1 MLKQKKLWMKLNFSF
16 LSRSPLLR
24 KAWRLILILPLALGL
39 LVLTSARGGL
49 FEITKQLEIFTTLF
63 KELSLN
69 YVDETSPA
77 QLMDH
82 AITGLLEGLDPY
94 TVFWTEQE
102 VSDAR
107 ISKESNFASL
117 GAGFRQFDH
126 QWLVVEVDQNSP
138 ADQAG
143 LRVGDQ
149 LHAIN
154 GVALAQDLDQLSQLV
169 AASGDRAVT
178 LEYTREN
185 QTKKIELTPDKKA
198 ETPVLSAKLL
208 QDKVGYI
215 ALKEFSPTIYKDTKK
230 SLFELKSSGATALI
244 LDLRNNPGGLLTEAV
259 NLVSLFVPKGTLV
272 TYTQSV
278 VPEYNNT
285 YVTQQLPADLEMPLV
300 VLINARS
307 ASASEIVSGA
317 LQDLDRAV
325 IIGGRSFGKGLVQRP
340 KPLSYGTQ
348 LKVTISR
355 YYTPSGRCIQA
366 LDYWQRDA
374 DGEPI
379 RTEPDQYN
387 AFKTARGRTVY
398 DGGGILPDKVFESS
412 SDHTLLS
419 SLLKSRIM
427 IDYGTE
433 FIKTHPFERLENFQ
447 FTQKDFEGFLD
458 FVAAHPET
466 IKTVSEGVF
475 NEFTQAAEKEG
486 LAPYVDQALESMRN
500 ILLAAKIDLL
510 KSKQAAVQT
519 LVVESLLPRY
529 FYRSGLYSYKTSH
542 DPEIIAGVDML
553 KNPKAYA
560 KILKP

>member
-1 MLKQKKLWMKLNFSF
+1 MKFRLSYFKQLGF
-16 LSRSPLLR
+16 LP
-24 KAWRLILILPLALGL
+24 KGL
-39 LVLTSARGGL
+39 LKYKRVLWLIPIAAGLISLASARGGL
-49 FEITKQLEIFTTLF
+49 FEITKQLEIFNNLF

-77 QLMDH
+77 QLMDK
-82 AITGLLEGLDPY
+82 AITGMLEGLDPY

-117 GAGFRQFDH
+117 GAGFKQFDK
-126 QWLVVEVDQNSP
+126 QWFVVVVDQNSP
-138 ADQAG
+138 ADQVG
-143 LRVGDQ
+143 LRVGDR
-149 LHAIN
+149 LSSIN
-154 GVALAQDLDQLSQLV
+154 GIALAEDLTELSQLV
-169 AASGDRAVT
+169 AANSDKEVR
-178 LEYTREN
+178 LEYERDN
-185 QTKKIELTPDKKA
+185 KVFQVVLTPDKKA

-208 QDKVGYI
+208 ANNVGYI

-230 SLFELKSSGATALI
+230 ALFELKSSGASALI

-278 VPEYNNT
+278 VPEYNMS

-300 VLINARS
+300 ILINARS

-325 IIGGRSFGKGLVQRP
+325 IIGGRSYGKGLVQRP

-374 DGEPI
+374 EGEPI
-379 RTEPDQYN
+379 RTEPDKYN
-387 AFKTARGRTVY
+387 AFKTLGGRTVY
-398 DGGGILPDKVFESS
+398 DGGGILPDRVFESS
-412 SDHTLLS
+412 SDHSLLS
-419 SLLKSRIM
+419 SLLKSRVVL
-427 IDYGTE
+427 DYGTE
-433 FIKTHPFERLENFQ
+433 FIKTHPFDRVEDFVFNS
-447 FTQKDFEGFLD
+447 KDYDDFLD
-458 FVAAHPET
+458 FVSAHPES
-466 IKTVSEGVF
+466 IKTISDGVF
-475 NEFTQAAEKEG
+475 SDFALATEKEG
-486 LAPYVDQALESMRN
+486 LAPFVNKELEVMTKS
-500 ILLAAKIDLL
+500 LLRAKLDLL
-510 KSKQAAVQT
+510 KSKKQAVQT
-519 LVVESLLPRY
+519 VLIESLLPRY
-529 FYRSGLYSYKTSH
+529 FYSTGLYDYKTTN
-542 DPEIIAGVDML
+542 DPEILEGISIL
-553 KNPKAYA
+553 QSPKAYA

>member
-1 MLKQKKLWMKLNFSF
+1 MKLNFSF
-16 LSRSPLLR
+16 F
-24 KAWRLILILPLALGL
+24 KKLGL
-39 LVLTSARGGL
+39 ATNGPNPLRRLVWLVPVFVGLVLLSSARGGL
-49 FEITKQLEIFTTLF
+49 FEITKQLEIFNTLF

-77 QLMDH
+77 QLMDK

-117 GAGFRQFDH
+117 GAGFKQFDG
-126 QWLVVEVDQNSP
+126 QWFVVAIDQNGP
-138 ADQAG
+138 ADNAG

-149 LHAIN
+149 LRSIN
-154 GVALAQDLDQLSQLV
+154 GVGLTQDLDQLSQIIAANTNKQVDLAYERDNKV
-169 AASGDRAVT
+169 AQVA
-178 LEYTREN
+178 
-185 QTKKIELTPDKKA
+185 LTPDKKP
-198 ETPVLSAKLL
+198 ETPVLSTQLL
-208 QDKVGYI
+208 EGNVGYI
-215 ALKEFSPTIYKDTKK
+215 ALKEFSPTTYKDTKK
-230 SLFELKSSGATALI
+230 ALFELKSSGASALI

-278 VPEYNNT
+278 VPEYNMS
-285 YVTQQLPADLEMPLV
+285 YVTQQLPADLDMPLV

-325 IIGGRSFGKGLVQRP
+325 VIGGCSFGKGLVQRP

-374 DGEPI
+374 EGEPI
-379 RTEPDQYN
+379 RTEPENYN
-387 AFKTARGRTVY
+387 AFKTASGRIVY
-398 DGGGILPDKVFESS
+398 DGGGILPDKVFETS

-419 SLLKSRIM
+419 SLLKSRVM
-427 IDYGTE
+427 LDYGTE
-433 FIKTHPFERLENFQ
+433 FIKSHPFKQLEDFV
-447 FTQKDFEGFLD
+447 FTAKDFEGFLN
-458 FVAAHPET
+458 FVAAHPES
-466 IKTVSEGVF
+466 IQTVSDGVF
-475 NEFTQAAEKEG
+475 SDFALAAEKEG
-486 LAPYVDQALESMRN
+486 LAPYVDNELQVMNKS
-500 ILLAAKIDLL
+500 LLRAKIDLL
-510 KSKQAAVQT
+510 KSKKEAVKT
-519 LVVESLLPRY
+519 VLIESLLPRY
-529 FYRSGLYSYKTSH
+529 FYSAGLYTYKTLN
-542 DPEIIAGVDML
+542 DPEIKAGVAIL
-553 KNPKAYA
+553 QNPKAYA
-560 KILKP
+560 KTLNP

>member
-1 MLKQKKLWMKLNFSF
+1 MKFRLSYFKQLGF
-16 LSRSPLLR
+16 LP
-24 KAWRLILILPLALGL
+24 KGL
-39 LVLTSARGGL
+39 LKHKRVLWLIPMAAGLISLASARGGL
-49 FEITKQLEIFTTLF
+49 FEITKQLEIFNTLF

-77 QLMDH
+77 QLMDK
-82 AITGLLEGLDPY
+82 AITGMLEGLDPY

-117 GAGFRQFDH
+117 GAGFKQFDK
-126 QWLVVEVDQNSP
+126 QWFVVAVDQSSP
-138 ADQAG
+138 ADQVG
-143 LRVGDQ
+143 LRVGDR
-149 LHAIN
+149 LSSIN
-154 GVALAQDLDQLSQLV
+154 GVALAEDLTELSQLV
-169 AASGDRAVT
+169 AANSDKVVR
-178 LEYTREN
+178 LEYERDN
-185 QTKKIELTPDKKA
+185 KVFQVVLTPDTKA

-208 QDKVGYI
+208 ANNVGYI

-230 SLFELKSSGATALI
+230 ALFELKSSGASALI

-278 VPEYNNT
+278 VPEYNMS

-325 IIGGRSFGKGLVQRP
+325 IIGGRSYGKGLVQRP

-374 DGEPI
+374 EGEPI
-379 RTEPDQYN
+379 RTEPDKYN
-387 AFKTARGRTVY
+387 AFKTLGGRTVY
-398 DGGGILPDKVFESS
+398 DGGGILPDRVFESS
-412 SDHTLLS
+412 SDHSLLS
-419 SLLKSRIM
+419 SLLKSRI
-427 IDYGTE
+427 ILDYGTE
-433 FIKTHPFERLENFQ
+433 FIKTHPFDRVDDFVFNS
-447 FTQKDFEGFLD
+447 KDYDDFLD
-458 FVAAHPET
+458 FVSAHHES
-466 IKTVSEGVF
+466 IKTISDGVF
-475 NEFTQAAEKEG
+475 SDFALATEKEG
-486 LAPYVDQALESMRN
+486 LAPYVNKELEVMTKS
-500 ILLAAKIDLL
+500 LLRAKLDLL
-510 KSKQAAVQT
+510 KSKKQAVQT
-519 LVVESLLPRY
+519 VLIESLLPRY
-529 FYRSGLYSYKTSH
+529 FYSAGLYDYKTTH
-542 DPEIIAGVDML
+542 DPEILEGISIL
-553 KNPKAYA
+553 QSPKAYA

>member
-1 MLKQKKLWMKLNFSF
+1 MKFRLSYFKQLGF
-16 LSRSPLLR
+16 LP
-24 KAWRLILILPLALGL
+24 KGL
-39 LVLTSARGGL
+39 LKYKRVLWLIPIAAGLISLASARGGL
-49 FEITKQLEIFTTLF
+49 FEITKQLEIFNNLF

-77 QLMDH
+77 QLMDK
-82 AITGLLEGLDPY
+82 AITGMLEGLDPY

-117 GAGFRQFDH
+117 GAGFKQFDK
-126 QWLVVEVDQNSP
+126 QWFVVVVDQNSP
-138 ADQAG
+138 ADQVG
-143 LRVGDQ
+143 LRVGDR
-149 LHAIN
+149 LSSIN
-154 GVALAQDLDQLSQLV
+154 GIALAEDLTELSQLV
-169 AASGDRAVT
+169 AANSDKEVR
-178 LEYTREN
+178 LEYERN
-185 QTKKIELTPDKKA
+185 NKVFQVVLTPDKKA

-208 QDKVGYI
+208 ANNVGYI

-230 SLFELKSSGATALI
+230 ALFELKSSGASALI

-278 VPEYNNT
+278 VPEYNMS

-300 VLINARS
+300 ILINARS

-325 IIGGRSFGKGLVQRP
+325 IIGGRSYGKGLVQRP

-374 DGEPI
+374 EGEPI
-379 RTEPDQYN
+379 RTEPDKYN
-387 AFKTARGRTVY
+387 AFKTLGGRTVY
-398 DGGGILPDKVFESS
+398 DGGGILPDRVFESS
-412 SDHTLLS
+412 SDHSLLS
-419 SLLKSRIM
+419 SLLKSRVVL
-427 IDYGTE
+427 DYGTE
-433 FIKTHPFERLENFQ
+433 FIKTHPFDRVEDFVFNS
-447 FTQKDFEGFLD
+447 KDYDDFLD
-458 FVAAHPET
+458 FVSAHPES
-466 IKTVSEGVF
+466 IKTISDGVF
-475 NEFTQAAEKEG
+475 SDFALATEKEG
-486 LAPYVDQALESMRN
+486 LAPFVNKELEVMTKS
-500 ILLAAKIDLL
+500 LLRAKLDLL
-510 KSKQAAVQT
+510 KSKKQAVQT
-519 LVVESLLPRY
+519 VLIESLLPRY
-529 FYRSGLYSYKTSH
+529 FYSTGLYDYKTTN
-542 DPEIIAGVDML
+542 DPEILEGISIL
-553 KNPKAYA
+553 QSPKAYA

>member
-1 MLKQKKLWMKLNFSF
+1 MKLNFSF
-16 LSRSPLLR
+16 F
-24 KAWRLILILPLALGL
+24 KKLGL
-39 LVLTSARGGL
+39 VFNSPNPLKRLFWFVPVFVGLVLLSSARGGL
-49 FEITKQLEIFTTLF
+49 FEITKQLEIFNTLF

-77 QLMDH
+77 QLMDK

-117 GAGFRQFDH
+117 GAGFKQFDG
-126 QWLVVEVDQNSP
+126 QWFVVAIDQNGP
-138 ADQAG
+138 ADKAG

-149 LHAIN
+149 LRSIN
-154 GVALAQDLDQLSQLV
+154 GVGLTQDLDQLSQIV
-169 AASGDRAVT
+169 AANTNKQVDLAYERDNKVVQVA
-178 LEYTREN
+178 
-185 QTKKIELTPDKKA
+185 LTPDKKP
-198 ETPVLSAKLL
+198 ETPVLSAQLL
-208 QDKVGYI
+208 EGSVGYI

-230 SLFELKSSGATALI
+230 ALFELKSSGASALI

-278 VPEYNNT
+278 VPEYNMS
-285 YVTQQLPADLEMPLV
+285 YVTQQLPADLDLPLV

-374 DGEPI
+374 EGEPI
-379 RTEPDQYN
+379 RTEPENYN
-387 AFKTARGRTVY
+387 AFKTASGRTVY
-398 DGGGILPDKVFESS
+398 DGGGILPDKVFETS

-419 SLLKSRIM
+419 SLLKSRVM
-427 IDYGTE
+427 LDYGTE
-433 FIKTHPFERLENFQ
+433 FIKSHPFNRLEDFV
-447 FTQKDFEGFLD
+447 FTAKDFEGFLD
-458 FVAAHPET
+458 FVAAHPES
-466 IKTVSEGVF
+466 IQTVSDGLF
-475 NEFTQAAEKEG
+475 SDFALAAEKEG
-486 LAPYVDQALESMRN
+486 LAPYVDNELQVMNKS
-500 ILLAAKIDLL
+500 LLRAKIDLL
-510 KSKQAAVQT
+510 KSKKEAVKT
-519 LVVESLLPRY
+519 VLIESLLPRY
-529 FYRSGLYSYKTSH
+529 FYSAGLYTYKTLN
-542 DPEIIAGVDML
+542 DPEIKEGVAIL
-553 KNPKAYA
+553 QNPKAYA

>member
-1 MLKQKKLWMKLNFSF
+1 MKFNFSF
-16 LSRSPLLR
+16 LSRSRVLRNPL
-24 KAWRLILILPLALGL
+24 RLLWVLPLAAA
-39 LVLTSARGGL
+39 LVVLSSARGGL

-82 AITGLLEGLDPY
+82 AITGLLDGLDPY

-107 ISKESNFASL
+107 ISKESNFSSL
-117 GAGFRQFDH
+117 GAGFRRFDD
-126 QWLVVEVDQNSP
+126 QWLVVEVNQNSP
-138 ADQAG
+138 ADQVG
-143 LRVGDQ
+143 LQVGDQ
-149 LHAIN
+149 LYSIN
-154 GVALAQDLDQLSQLV
+154 GVVLAQDLDQLSQLV
-169 AASGDRAVT
+169 AASGDEQVT
-178 LEYTREN
+178 LEYIRE
-185 QTKKIELTPDKKA
+185 KKTYQIALTPNKQT

-208 QDKVGYI
+208 QDNIGYI

-230 SLFELKSSGATALI
+230 ALFELKSSGATALI

-278 VPEYNNT
+278 VSEYNNT

-325 IIGGRSFGKGLVQRP
+325 IVGGRSFGKGLVQRP

-366 LDYWQRDA
+366 LDYWQRDT

-379 RTEPDQYN
+379 RTEPDKYN
-387 AFKTARGRTVY
+387 AFKTAAGRTVY
-398 DGGGILPDKVFESS
+398 DGGGILPDKVFDSS
-412 SDHTLLS
+412 SDHILLS
-419 SLLKSRIM
+419 SLLKSRII
-427 IDYGTE
+427 IDYGTL
-433 FIKTHPFERLENFQ
+433 FIKTHPFERVEDFE
-447 FTQKDFEGFLD
+447 FTNKDFEGFLD
-458 FVAAHPET
+458 FVAAHPQA

-475 NEFTQAAEKEG
+475 SDFALAAEKEG
-486 LAPYVDQALESMRN
+486 LAPYVNKELESMSKS
-500 ILLAAKIDLL
+500 LLDAKLDLL
-510 KSKQAAVQT
+510 ESKKAAVQT
-519 LVVESLLPRY
+519 VVIESLLPRY
-529 FYRSGLYSYKTSH
+529 FYNTGLYRYKTAY
-542 DPEIIAGVDML
+542 DPEIIASIDVL
-553 KNPKAYA
+553 KNPKAYT
-560 KILKP
+560 KILNP

>member
-1 MLKQKKLWMKLNFSF
+1 MKFRLSYFKQLGF
-16 LSRSPLLR
+16 LP
-24 KAWRLILILPLALGL
+24 KGL
-39 LVLTSARGGL
+39 LKYKRVLWLIPIAAGLISLASARGGL
-49 FEITKQLEIFTTLF
+49 FEITKQLEIFNNLF

-77 QLMDH
+77 QLMDK
-82 AITGLLEGLDPY
+82 AITGMLEGLDPY

-117 GAGFRQFDH
+117 GAGFKQFDK
-126 QWLVVEVDQNSP
+126 QWFVVVVDQNSP
-138 ADQAG
+138 ADQVG
-143 LRVGDQ
+143 LRVGDR
-149 LHAIN
+149 LSSIN
-154 GVALAQDLDQLSQLV
+154 GIALAEDLTELSQLV
-169 AASGDRAVT
+169 AANSDKEVR
-178 LEYTREN
+178 LEYERDN
-185 QTKKIELTPDKKA
+185 KVFQVVLTPDKKA

-208 QDKVGYI
+208 ANNVGYI

-230 SLFELKSSGATALI
+230 ALFELKSSGASALI

-278 VPEYNNT
+278 VPEYNMS

-300 VLINARS
+300 ILINARS

-325 IIGGRSFGKGLVQRP
+325 IIGGRSYGKGLVQRP

-374 DGEPI
+374 EGEPI
-379 RTEPDQYN
+379 RTEPDKYN
-387 AFKTARGRTVY
+387 AFKTLGGRTVY
-398 DGGGILPDKVFESS
+398 DGGGILPDRVFESS
-412 SDHTLLS
+412 SDHSLLS
-419 SLLKSRIM
+419 SLLKSRVVL
-427 IDYGTE
+427 DYGTE
-433 FIKTHPFERLENFQ
+433 FIKTHPFDRVEDFVFNS
-447 FTQKDFEGFLD
+447 KDYDDFLD
-458 FVAAHPET
+458 FVSAHPES
-466 IKTVSEGVF
+466 IKTISDGVF
-475 NEFTQAAEKEG
+475 SDFALATEKEG
-486 LAPYVDQALESMRN
+486 LAPFVNKELEVMTKS
-500 ILLAAKIDLL
+500 LLRAKLDLL
-510 KSKQAAVQT
+510 KSKKQAVQT
-519 LVVESLLPRY
+519 VLIESLLPRY
-529 FYRSGLYSYKTSH
+529 FYSAGLYDYKTTN
-542 DPEIIAGVDML
+542 DPEILEGISIL
-553 KNPKAYA
+553 QSPKAYA

>member
-1 MLKQKKLWMKLNFSF
+1 MKFRLSYFKQLGF
-16 LSRSPLLR
+16 LP
-24 KAWRLILILPLALGL
+24 KGL
-39 LVLTSARGGL
+39 LKYKRVLWLIPIAAGLISLASARGGL
-49 FEITKQLEIFTTLF
+49 FEITKQLEIFNNLF

-77 QLMDH
+77 QLMDK
-82 AITGLLEGLDPY
+82 AITGMLEGLDPY

-117 GAGFRQFDH
+117 GAGFKQFDK
-126 QWLVVEVDQNSP
+126 QWFVVVVDQNSP
-138 ADQAG
+138 ADQVG
-143 LRVGDQ
+143 LRVGDR
-149 LHAIN
+149 LSSIN
-154 GVALAQDLDQLSQLV
+154 GIALAEDLTELSQLV
-169 AASGDRAVT
+169 AANSDKEVR
-178 LEYTREN
+178 LEYERDN
-185 QTKKIELTPDKKA
+185 KVFQVVLTPDKKA

-208 QDKVGYI
+208 ANNVGYI

-230 SLFELKSSGATALI
+230 ALFELKSSGASALI

-278 VPEYNNT
+278 VPEYNMS

-300 VLINARS
+300 ILINARS

-325 IIGGRSFGKGLVQRP
+325 IIGGRSYGKGLVQRP

-374 DGEPI
+374 EGEPI
-379 RTEPDQYN
+379 RTEPDKYN
-387 AFKTARGRTVY
+387 AFKTLGGRTVY
-398 DGGGILPDKVFESS
+398 DGGGILPDRVFESS
-412 SDHTLLS
+412 SDHSLLS
-419 SLLKSRIM
+419 SLLKSRVVL
-427 IDYGTE
+427 DYGTE
-433 FIKTHPFERLENFQ
+433 FIKTHPFDRVEDFVFNS
-447 FTQKDFEGFLD
+447 KDYDDFLD
-458 FVAAHPET
+458 FVSAHPESINT
-466 IKTVSEGVF
+466 ISDGVF
-475 NEFTQAAEKEG
+475 SDFALATEREG
-486 LAPYVDQALESMRN
+486 LAPYVNKELEVMTKS
-500 ILLAAKIDLL
+500 LLRAKLDLL
-510 KSKQAAVQT
+510 KSKKQAVQT
-519 LVVESLLPRY
+519 VLIESLLPRY
-529 FYRSGLYSYKTSH
+529 FYSAGLYDYKTTN
-542 DPEIIAGVDML
+542 DPEILEGVSIL
-553 KNPKAYA
+553 QSSKAYA

>member
-1 MLKQKKLWMKLNFSF
+1 MRQKFST
-16 LSRSPLLR
+16 LR
-24 KAWRLILILPLALGL
+24 QLDVLRQARRHIARLIWIIPVGLGL
-39 LVLTSARGGL
+39 VLLTSARGGL
-49 FEITKQLEIFTTLF
+49 FEITKQLEIFNTLF

-77 QLMDH
+77 QLMDK

-117 GAGFRQFDH
+117 GAGFKQYDGGWF
-126 QWLVVEVDQNSP
+126 VVDVDQNGP
-138 ADQAG
+138 ADVAG
-143 LRVGDQ
+143 LRVGDR
-149 LHAIN
+149 LHSIN
-154 GVALAQDLDQLSQLV
+154 GVALSEDLDQLSQLV
-169 AASGDRAVT
+169 TGSAEKKVS
-178 LEYTREN
+178 LEYVRDN
-185 QTKKIELTPDKKA
+185 QVVQVALSPEKKT

-208 QDKVGYI
+208 ADNVGYI

-230 SLFELKSSGATALI
+230 ALFELKSSGASALI

-278 VPEYNNT
+278 VAQYNNSYAT
-285 YVTQQLPADLEMPLV
+285 TQLPADLEMPLV

-325 IIGGRSFGKGLVQRP
+325 VIGGRSFGKGLVQRP

-374 DGEPI
+374 EGEPI

-387 AFKTARGRTVY
+387 AFKTAAGRTVY

-419 SLLKSRIM
+419 SLLKSRI
-427 IDYGTE
+427 ILDYGTE
-433 FIKTHPFERLENFQ
+433 FMKTHSFASLDEFA
-447 FTQKDFEGFLD
+447 FTAKDFDGFLG
-458 FVAAHPET
+458 FVAGHPEA
-466 IKTVSEGVF
+466 IKTVSEGAF
-475 NEFTQAAEKEG
+475 SEFALAAEKEG
-486 LAPYVDQALESMRN
+486 LAPYVNKELESMSKS
-500 ILLAAKIDLL
+500 LLRAKIDLL
-510 KSKQAAVQT
+510 NAKKEAVQT
-519 LVVESLLPRY
+519 LLVESLLPRY
-529 FYRSGLYSYKTSH
+529 FYRSGLYDYKTQN
-542 DPEIIAGVDML
+542 DPEILAGITVL
-553 KNPKAYA
+553 QNPKAYN

>member
-1 MLKQKKLWMKLNFSF
+1 MKFNFSF
-16 LSRSPLLR
+16 LSRSRVLRNPL
-24 KAWRLILILPLALGL
+24 RLLWVLPLAAA
-39 LVLTSARGGL
+39 LVILSSARGGL

-82 AITGLLEGLDPY
+82 AITGLLDGLDPY

-107 ISKESNFASL
+107 ISKESNFSSL
-117 GAGFRQFDH
+117 GAGFRRFDD
-126 QWLVVEVDQNSP
+126 QWLVVEVNQNSP
-138 ADQAG
+138 ADQVG
-143 LRVGDQ
+143 LQVGDQ
-149 LHAIN
+149 LYSIN
-154 GVALAQDLDQLSQLV
+154 GVVLAQDLDQLSQLV
-169 AASGDRAVT
+169 AASGDEQVT
-178 LEYTREN
+178 LEYIRE
-185 QTKKIELTPDKKA
+185 KKTYQIALTPNKQT

-208 QDKVGYI
+208 QDNIGYI

-230 SLFELKSSGATALI
+230 ALFELKSSGATALI

-325 IIGGRSFGKGLVQRP
+325 IVGGRSFGKGLVQRP

-366 LDYWQRDA
+366 LDYWQRDT

-379 RTEPDQYN
+379 RTEPDKYN
-387 AFKTARGRTVY
+387 AFKTAAGRTVY
-398 DGGGILPDKVFESS
+398 DGGGILPDKVFDSS
-412 SDHTLLS
+412 SDHILLS
-419 SLLKSRIM
+419 SLLKSRII
-427 IDYGTE
+427 IDYGTL
-433 FIKTHPFERLENFQ
+433 FIKTHPFERVEDFE
-447 FTQKDFEGFLD
+447 FTNKDFEGFLD
-458 FVAAHPET
+458 FVAAHPQA
-466 IKTVSEGVF
+466 IKTFSEGAF
-475 NEFTQAAEKEG
+475 SDFALAAEKEG
-486 LAPYVDQALESMRN
+486 LAPYVNKELESMSKS
-500 ILLAAKIDLL
+500 LLDAKLDLL
-510 KSKQAAVQT
+510 ESKKAAVQT
-519 LVVESLLPRY
+519 VVIESLLPRY
-529 FYRSGLYSYKTSH
+529 FYNTGLYSYKTAH
-542 DPEIIAGVDML
+542 DPEIITSIDVL
-553 KNPKAYA
+553 KNPKAYT
-560 KILKP
+560 KILNP

>member
-1 MLKQKKLWMKLNFSF
+1 MKFNFSF
-16 LSRSPLLR
+16 LSRSRVLRNPL
-24 KAWRLILILPLALGL
+24 RLLWVLPLAAA
-39 LVLTSARGGL
+39 LVILSSARGGL

-82 AITGLLEGLDPY
+82 AITGLLDGLDPY

-107 ISKESNFASL
+107 ISKESNFSSL
-117 GAGFRQFDH
+117 GAGFRRFDD
-126 QWLVVEVDQNSP
+126 QWLVVEVNQNSP
-138 ADQAG
+138 ADQVG
-143 LRVGDQ
+143 LQVGDQ
-149 LHAIN
+149 LYSIN
-154 GVALAQDLDQLSQLV
+154 GVVLAQDLDQLSQLV
-169 AASGDRAVT
+169 AASGDEQVT
-178 LEYTREN
+178 LEYIRE
-185 QTKKIELTPDKKA
+185 KKTYQIALTPNKQT

-208 QDKVGYI
+208 QDNIGYI

-230 SLFELKSSGATALI
+230 ALFELKSSGATALI

-278 VPEYNNT
+278 VSEYNNT

-325 IIGGRSFGKGLVQRP
+325 IVGGRSFGKGLVQRP

-366 LDYWQRDA
+366 LDYWQRDT

-379 RTEPDQYN
+379 RTEPDKYN
-387 AFKTARGRTVY
+387 AFKTAAGRTVY
-398 DGGGILPDKVFESS
+398 DGGGILPDKVFDSS
-412 SDHTLLS
+412 SDHILLS
-419 SLLKSRIM
+419 SLLKSRII
-427 IDYGTE
+427 IDYGTL
-433 FIKTHPFERLENFQ
+433 FIKTHPFERVEDFE
-447 FTQKDFEGFLD
+447 FTNKDFEGFLD
-458 FVAAHPET
+458 FVAAHPQA

-475 NEFTQAAEKEG
+475 SDFALAAEKEG
-486 LAPYVDQALESMRN
+486 LAPYVNKELESMSKS
-500 ILLAAKIDLL
+500 LLDAKLDLL
-510 KSKQAAVQT
+510 ESKKAAVQT
-519 LVVESLLPRY
+519 VVIESLLPRY
-529 FYRSGLYSYKTSH
+529 FYNTGLYRYKTAH
-542 DPEIIAGVDML
+542 DPEIIASIDVL
-553 KNPKAYA
+553 KNPKAYT
-560 KILKP
+560 KILNP

>member
-1 MLKQKKLWMKLNFSF
+1 MKFRLSYFKQLGF
-16 LSRSPLLR
+16 LP
-24 KAWRLILILPLALGL
+24 KGL
-39 LVLTSARGGL
+39 LKYKRVLWLIPIAAGLISLASARGGL
-49 FEITKQLEIFTTLF
+49 FEITKQLEIFNNLF

-77 QLMDH
+77 QLMDK
-82 AITGLLEGLDPY
+82 AITGMLEGLDPY

-117 GAGFRQFDH
+117 GAGFKQFDK
-126 QWLVVEVDQNSP
+126 QWFVVVVDQNSP
-138 ADQAG
+138 ADQVG
-143 LRVGDQ
+143 LRVGDR
-149 LHAIN
+149 LSSIN
-154 GVALAQDLDQLSQLV
+154 GIALAEDLTELSQLV
-169 AASGDRAVT
+169 AANSDKEVR
-178 LEYTREN
+178 LEYERN
-185 QTKKIELTPDKKA
+185 NKVFQVVLTPDKKA

-208 QDKVGYI
+208 ANNVGYI

-230 SLFELKSSGATALI
+230 ALFELKSSGASALI

-278 VPEYNNT
+278 VPEYNMS

-300 VLINARS
+300 ILINARS

-325 IIGGRSFGKGLVQRP
+325 IIGGRSYGKGLVQRP

-374 DGEPI
+374 EGEPI
-379 RTEPDQYN
+379 RTEPDKYN
-387 AFKTARGRTVY
+387 AFKTLGGRTVY
-398 DGGGILPDKVFESS
+398 DGGGILPDRVFESS
-412 SDHTLLS
+412 SDHSLLS
-419 SLLKSRIM
+419 SLLKSRVVL
-427 IDYGTE
+427 DYGTE
-433 FIKTHPFERLENFQ
+433 FIKTHPFDRVEDFVFNS
-447 FTQKDFEGFLD
+447 KDYDDFLD
-458 FVAAHPET
+458 FVSAHPES
-466 IKTVSEGVF
+466 IKTISDGVF
-475 NEFTQAAEKEG
+475 SDFALATEKEG
-486 LAPYVDQALESMRN
+486 LAPFVNKELEVMTKS
-500 ILLAAKIDLL
+500 LLRAKLDLL
-510 KSKQAAVQT
+510 KSKKQAVQT
-519 LVVESLLPRY
+519 VLIESLLPRY
-529 FYRSGLYSYKTSH
+529 FYSAGLYDYKTTN
-542 DPEIIAGVDML
+542 DPEILEGISIL
-553 KNPKAYA
+553 QSPKAYA

>member
-1 MLKQKKLWMKLNFSF
+1 MKFNFSF
-16 LSRSPLLR
+16 LSRSRVLRNPL
-24 KAWRLILILPLALGL
+24 RLLWVLPLAAA
-39 LVLTSARGGL
+39 LVILSSARGGL

-82 AITGLLEGLDPY
+82 AITGLLDGLDPY

-107 ISKESNFASL
+107 ISKESNFSSL
-117 GAGFRQFDH
+117 GAGFRRFDD
-126 QWLVVEVDQNSP
+126 QWLVVEVNQNSP
-138 ADQAG
+138 ADQVG
-143 LRVGDQ
+143 LQVGDQ
-149 LHAIN
+149 LYSIN
-154 GVALAQDLDQLSQLV
+154 GVVLAQDLDQLSQLV
-169 AASGDRAVT
+169 AASGDEQVA
-178 LEYTREN
+178 LEYVRE
-185 QTKKIELTPDKKA
+185 KKTYQIALTPNKQT

-208 QDKVGYI
+208 QDNIGYI

-230 SLFELKSSGATALI
+230 ALFELKSSGATALI

-325 IIGGRSFGKGLVQRP
+325 IVGGRSFGKGLVQRP

-366 LDYWQRDA
+366 LDYWQRDT

-379 RTEPDQYN
+379 RTEPDKYN
-387 AFKTARGRTVY
+387 AFKTAAGRTVY
-398 DGGGILPDKVFESS
+398 DGGGILPDKVFDSS
-412 SDHTLLS
+412 SDHILLS
-419 SLLKSRIM
+419 SLLKSRII
-427 IDYGTE
+427 IDYGTL
-433 FIKTHPFERLENFQ
+433 FIKTHPFERVEDFE
-447 FTQKDFEGFLD
+447 FTNKDFEGFLD
-458 FVAAHPET
+458 FVAAHPQA

-475 NEFTQAAEKEG
+475 SDFALAAEKEG
-486 LAPYVDQALESMRN
+486 LAPYVNKELESMSKS
-500 ILLAAKIDLL
+500 LLDAKLDLL
-510 KSKQAAVQT
+510 ESKKAAVQT
-519 LVVESLLPRY
+519 VVIESLLPRY
-529 FYRSGLYSYKTSH
+529 FYNTGLYSYKTAH
-542 DPEIIAGVDML
+542 DPEIIASIDVL
-553 KNPKAYA
+553 KNPKAYT
-560 KILKP
+560 KILNP

>member
-1 MLKQKKLWMKLNFSF
+1 MKFRLSYFKQLGF
-16 LSRSPLLR
+16 LP
-24 KAWRLILILPLALGL
+24 KGL
-39 LVLTSARGGL
+39 LKHKRVLWLIPMAAGLISLASARGGL
-49 FEITKQLEIFTTLF
+49 FEITKQLEIFNTLF

-77 QLMDH
+77 QLMDK
-82 AITGLLEGLDPY
+82 AITGMLEGLDPY

-117 GAGFRQFDH
+117 GAGFKQFDK
-126 QWLVVEVDQNSP
+126 QWFVVAVDQSSP
-138 ADQAG
+138 ADQVG
-143 LRVGDQ
+143 LRVGDR
-149 LHAIN
+149 LSSIN
-154 GVALAQDLDQLSQLV
+154 GVALAEDLTELSQLV
-169 AASGDRAVT
+169 AANSDKAVR
-178 LEYTREN
+178 LEYERDN
-185 QTKKIELTPDKKA
+185 KVFQVVLTPDTKA

-208 QDKVGYI
+208 ANNVGYI

-230 SLFELKSSGATALI
+230 ALFELKSSGASALI

-278 VPEYNNT
+278 VPEYNMS

-325 IIGGRSFGKGLVQRP
+325 IIGGRSYGKGLVQRP

-374 DGEPI
+374 EGEPI
-379 RTEPDQYN
+379 RTEPDKYN
-387 AFKTARGRTVY
+387 AFKTLGGRTVY
-398 DGGGILPDKVFESS
+398 DGGGILPDRVFESS
-412 SDHTLLS
+412 SDHSLLS
-419 SLLKSRIM
+419 SLLKSRI
-427 IDYGTE
+427 ILDYGTE
-433 FIKTHPFERLENFQ
+433 FIKTHPFDRVDDFVFNS
-447 FTQKDFEGFLD
+447 KDYDDFLD
-458 FVAAHPET
+458 FVSAHHES
-466 IKTVSEGVF
+466 IKTISDGVF
-475 NEFTQAAEKEG
+475 SDFALATEKEG
-486 LAPYVDQALESMRN
+486 LAPYVNKELEVMTKS
-500 ILLAAKIDLL
+500 LLRAKLDLL
-510 KSKQAAVQT
+510 KSKKQAVQT
-519 LVVESLLPRY
+519 VLIESLLPRY
-529 FYRSGLYSYKTSH
+529 FYSAGLYDYKTTH
-542 DPEIIAGVDML
+542 DPEILEGISIL
-553 KNPKAYA
+553 QSPKAYA

>member
-1 MLKQKKLWMKLNFSF
+1 MKHLFSMLRQLDV
-16 LSRSPLLR
+16 LR
-24 KAWRLILILPLALGL
+24 QAQRHIARLIWIIPVGLGL
-39 LVLTSARGGL
+39 VLLTGARGGL
-49 FEITKQLEIFTTLF
+49 FEITKQLEIFNTLF

-77 QLMDH
+77 QLMDK
-82 AITGLLEGLDPY
+82 AITGMLEGLDPY

-117 GAGFRQFDH
+117 GAGFKQFDG
-126 QWLVVEVDQNSP
+126 QWLVVDIDQYSP
-138 ADQAG
+138 ADSAG
-143 LRVGDQ
+143 LRVGDR
-149 LHAIN
+149 LIAIN
-154 GVALAQDLDQLSQLV
+154 GVALTQDLDQLSGLV
-169 AASGDRAVT
+169 AASGDKEVA
-178 LEYTREN
+178 LSYTRDNKTTNITLNPE
-185 QTKKIELTPDKKA
+185 KKRQ
-198 ETPVLSAKLL
+198 TPVLSAKLL
-208 QDKVGYI
+208 EDNVGYI
-215 ALKEFSPTIYKDTKK
+215 ALKEFSPTIYTDTKK
-230 SLFELKSSGATALI
+230 ALFELKSSGATALI

-278 VPEYNNT
+278 VPEYNNS
-285 YVTQQLPADLEMPLV
+285 YVTRQLPGDLEMPLV

-325 IIGGRSFGKGLVQRP
+325 VIGGRSFGKGLVQRP

-374 DGEPI
+374 EGEPI
-379 RTEPDQYN
+379 RTEPDKYN
-387 AFKTARGRTVY
+387 AFKTAAGRTVY

-412 SDHTLLS
+412 SDHILLS

-427 IDYGTE
+427 LDYGTE
-433 FIKTHPFERLENFQ
+433 FIKSHSFARVED
-447 FTQKDFEGFLD
+447 FTFSTKDFDEFLD
-458 FVAAHPET
+458 FVAAHPQT
-466 IKTVSEGVF
+466 IKTISEGVF
-475 NEFTQAAEKEG
+475 KDFALAADKEG
-486 LAPYVDQALESMRN
+486 LAPFVDKELQSMKKS
-500 ILLAAKIDLL
+500 LLSAKVDLL
-510 KSKQAAVQT
+510 KSKKEAVQT
-519 LVVESLLPRY
+519 VLIESILPRY
-529 FYRSGLYSYKTSH
+529 FYRSGLYDYKTQN
-542 DPEIIAGVDML
+542 DPEIRASIDVLQDA
-553 KNPKAYA
+553 KAYT

>member
-1 MLKQKKLWMKLNFSF
+1 MKFNFSF
-16 LSRSPLLR
+16 LSRSRVLRNPL
-24 KAWRLILILPLALGL
+24 RLLWVLPLAAA
-39 LVLTSARGGL
+39 LVVLSSARGGL

-82 AITGLLEGLDPY
+82 AITGLLDGLDPY

-107 ISKESNFASL
+107 ISKESNFSSL
-117 GAGFRQFDH
+117 GAGFRRFDD
-126 QWLVVEVDQNSP
+126 QWLVVEVNQNSP
-138 ADQAG
+138 ADQVG
-143 LRVGDQ
+143 LQVGDQ
-149 LHAIN
+149 LYSIN
-154 GVALAQDLDQLSQLV
+154 GVVLAQDLDQLSQLV
-169 AASGDRAVT
+169 AASGDEQVT
-178 LEYTREN
+178 LEYIRE
-185 QTKKIELTPDKKA
+185 KKTYQIALTPNKQT

-208 QDKVGYI
+208 QDNIGYI

-230 SLFELKSSGATALI
+230 ALFELKSSGATALI

-278 VPEYNNT
+278 VSEYNNT

-325 IIGGRSFGKGLVQRP
+325 IVGGRSFGKGLVQRP

-366 LDYWQRDA
+366 LDYWQRDT

-379 RTEPDQYN
+379 RTEPDKYN
-387 AFKTARGRTVY
+387 AFKTAAGRTVY
-398 DGGGILPDKVFESS
+398 DGGGILPDKVFDSS
-412 SDHTLLS
+412 SDHILLS
-419 SLLKSRIM
+419 SLLKSRII
-427 IDYGTE
+427 IDYGTL
-433 FIKTHPFERLENFQ
+433 FIKTHPFERVEDFE
-447 FTQKDFEGFLD
+447 FTNKDFEGFLD
-458 FVAAHPET
+458 FVAAHPQA

-475 NEFTQAAEKEG
+475 SDFALAAEKEG
-486 LAPYVDQALESMRN
+486 LAPYVNKELESMSKS
-500 ILLAAKIDLL
+500 LLDAKLDLL
-510 KSKQAAVQT
+510 ESKKAAVQT
-519 LVVESLLPRY
+519 VVIESLLPRY
-529 FYRSGLYSYKTSH
+529 FYNTGLYRYKTAH
-542 DPEIIAGVDML
+542 DPEIIASIDVL
-553 KNPKAYA
+553 KNPKAYT
-560 KILKP
+560 KILNP